1 MRHTT
6 RSLLLGV
13 GSLAALAACSDPQ
26 LAPVTSD
33 DASLRSAPL
42 LSMGR
47 GLGLATAPGQ
57 VRADAV
63 SNRSEPLNVDR
74 GRFNIEL
81 RYLVPVTDRQRDVFD
96 AAAKRWE
103 RIIIGD
109 VPSVTG
115 TIPSAFNGFPPIVSN
130 GTIDDI
136 VIEVA
141 LTSIDGPGNILGAAG
156 PQFARLVD
164 GLPLSGVMFF
174 DVDDLGLLESFG
186 LFEDVIVHE
195 MGHVLGVGTLW
206 NSFGRSL
213 RQGTPMD
220 RFFSGRFANVHWNA
234 EGGVGLLPVENMGGP
249 GTQDGHW
256 RESVLRNELMTGFLN
271 LGVNPLSRI
280 TAGSMRDLGYRS
292 AVVGERFE
300 LPKGSLGIDP
310 SVAGA
315 NGQLQGINIAD
326 REMLIGPVGFVPEK

>member
-1 MRHTT
+1 
-6 RSLLLGV
+6 LLLGV
-13 GSLAALAACSDPQ
+13 GSLAVLAACSDPQ
-26 LAPVTSD
+26 LAPVASD
-33 DASLRSAPL
+33 EAPRTSAPL

-47 GLGLATAPGQ
+47 GIGLATAPGQ
-57 VRADAV
+57 IRAEAV
-63 SNRSEPLNVDR
+63 SNRREPFNVDR
-74 GRFNIEL
+74 GRFNIDL
-81 RYLVPVTDRQRDVFD
+81 QYIVPVTDRQREVFD
-96 AAAKRWE
+96 AAAQRWQ

-109 VPSVTG
+109 VPSITG
-115 TIPSAFNGFPPIVSN
+115 TIPSAFTDFPPVVSN

-141 LTSIDGPGNILGAAG
+141 LAPIDGPGGILGAAG
-156 PQFARLVD
+156 PQFVRLVD

-174 DVDDLGLLESFG
+174 DVADLDFLESLG

-206 NSFGRSL
+206 NSFGRTL
-213 RQGTPMD
+213 RQGSPMD
-220 RFFSGRFANVHWNA
+220 RFFSGKYANVHWKA
-234 EGGVGLLPVENMGGP
+234 EGGVGLLPVENIGGP
-249 GTQDGHW
+249 GTADGHW

-280 TAGSMRDLGYRS
+280 TAGSIRDLGYRS
-292 AVVGERFE
+292 AVVGERYA

-315 NGQLQGINIAD
+315 NGQLQGVNIAD
-326 REMLIGPVGFVPEK
+326 REMLIAPIGFVPEK